1 MCGIAG
7 LLGPGAREASVL
19 ERMIGPLAHRGPD
32 DVGQWT
38 DPEAGVALG
47 HRRLAIVDLSAAG
60 HEPMMSASGRLV
72 VTYNGEI
79 YNHAELRQRLEA
91 EGKAPEGGWRGHS
104 DIETFLECIDH
115 WGLETALGRAVGMFA
130 FALWDRKERRLSLVR
145 DRFGEKP
152 LYYGWVGRDLLFGS
166 ELKALR
172 AHPDFAGEIDRA
184 SVAAFASRGYIPAP
198 RSIYRGIHKLPP
210 GCILSVDADA
220 VPDPAAD
227 APEIGAAARGL
238 SLKRYWSYLDVVEEG
253 AGDPFA
259 SEEEA
264 LEAVEEAL
272 VRAIAGQSLAD
283 VPIGAFL
290 SGGIDSSTVTALYQK
305 HSNVPVRTF
314 SIGFAEDRFNEA
326 EDARRVAEQ
335 LGTVHH
341 EHYVS
346 VDEARDV
353 IPMLPRMY
361 DEPFADSSQ
370 IPTFL
375 VSRFAR
381 EKVTVALTGDGGDE
395 LFGGYTRHIMVPRLW
410 RAVSRLPAPLRAL
423 AGAPLAAIPP
433 GLWSALGA
441 SRGTPEFGRKAQKAL
456 RIAAR
461 ARGLEDVMTAF
472 LDEWNFSDR
481 PVSGSTGREF
491 PVALPFDERQPDER
505 RLMAYDALT
514 YLPDD
519 ILCKVDRASMAVSL
533 ETRVPFLDHRLAA
546 VAARVPVEMNFTGGR
561 GKMLLRRLL
570 YGHVPQALV
579 DRPKA
584 GFGVP
589 IGQWLRGDL
598 RPWAE
603 ELLSAEALD
612 QGGLFDSK
620 LVRSRW
626 LDHVSGRH
634 DSTQALWPIL
644 MFQAWRHDAA

>member
-7 LLGPGAREASVL
+7 LLGPGAGDPAIL
-19 ERMIGPLAHRGPD
+19 ERMIAPLRHRGPD
-32 DVGQWT
+32 DIGQWI
-38 DPEAGVALG
+38 DPEAGIALG
-47 HRRLAIVDLSAAG
+47 HQRLAIVDLSAAG
-60 HEPMMSASGRLV
+60 HEPMVSASGRLV

-79 YNHAELRQRLEA
+79 YNHAELRTMLEG
-91 EGKAPEGGWRGHS
+91 EGRTPEGGWRGHS
-104 DIETFLECIDH
+104 DIETFLEAIDQ
-115 WGLETALGRAVGMFA
+115 WGPEQALDRAVGMFA

-152 LYYGWVGRDLLFGS
+152 LYYGWAGRDLVFAS
-166 ELKALR
+166 ELKAIR
-172 AHPDFAGEIDRA
+172 VHPDFNGEIDREA
-184 SVAAFASRGYIPAP
+184 VAAFASRGYIPAP

-210 GCILSVDADA
+210 GCILTLASDPVPARTEAAPA
-220 VPDPAAD
+220 VGSSSA
-227 APEIGAAARGL
+227 GL
-238 SLKRYWSYLDVVEEG
+238 SLKSYWSYLDVVRTG
-253 AGDPFA
+253 ASDPFA
-259 SEEEA
+259 NEAEA

-290 SGGIDSSTVTALYQK
+290 SGGIDSSTITALYQK

-314 SIGFAEDRFNEA
+314 SIGFAEERFNEA
-326 EDARRVAEQ
+326 NDARRVAEQ

-346 VDEARDV
+346 VGEARNV
-353 IPMLPRMY
+353 IPMLADMY

-395 LFGGYTRHIMVPRLW
+395 LFGGYNRHVMVPRLW
-410 RAVSRLPAPLRAL
+410 RHVRRLPAAVRAAL
-423 AGAPLAAIPP
+423 GAPLAALSP
-433 GLWSALGA
+433 GLWGALGA
-441 SRGTPEFGRKAQKAL
+441 RRATPEFGRKAQKAL

-461 ARGLEDVMTAF
+461 ARRLEDVIEPF
-472 LDEWNFSDR
+472 LDEWTFGER
-481 PVSGSTGREF
+481 PVRGSAGSGF
-491 PVALPFDERQPDER
+491 PVELPLGDGESDER

-533 ETRVPFLDHRLAA
+533 ETRVPFLDHRVAA
-546 VAARVPVEMNFTGGR
+546 VAARVPVAMNFAGGR
-561 GKMLLRRLL
+561 GKMLLRKLL
-570 YGHVPQALV
+570 YRHVPQALV

-589 IGQWLRGDL
+589 IGEWLRGDL

-603 ELLSAEALD
+603 DLLSPSSLEES
-612 QGGLFDSK
+612 GL
-620 LVRSRW
+620 LNPRVIGARW
-626 LDHVSGRH
+626 KEHLAGRR
-634 DSTQALWPIL
+634 DSTHALWPIL
-644 MFQAWRHDAA
+644 MFQAWLRRRS

>member
-7 LLGPGAREASVL
+7 LLGPSASDPDVVARMTGRL
-19 ERMIGPLAHRGPD
+19 EHRGPD
-32 DVGQWT
+32 DVGHWA
-38 DPEAGVALG
+38 DRDAGIAFG
-47 HRRLAIVDLSAAG
+47 HRRLAVVDLTAAG
-60 HEPMMSASGRLV
+60 HEPMISASGRLV

-79 YNHAELRQRLEA
+79 YNHAELRAQLEE
-91 EGKAPEGGWRGHS
+91 EGRAPKGGWRGHS
-104 DIETFLECIDH
+104 DIETFLEAIDH
-115 WGLETALGRAVGMFA
+115 WGLERALDRAVGMFA
-130 FALWDRKERRLSLVR
+130 FAMWDRKHRRLYLVR

-152 LYYGWVGRDLLFGS
+152 LYYGWVGRDLVFAS
-166 ELKALR
+166 ELKAIR
-172 AHPDFAGEIDRA
+172 THPDFSGEIDRQA
-184 SVAAFASRGYIPAP
+184 VAAFASRGYIPAP
-198 RSIYRGIHKLPP
+198 RSIYRRIYKLMP
-210 GCILSVDADA
+210 GCILTVAGEGVPAPLDEAPA
-220 VPDPAAD
+220 VGSSG
-227 APEIGAAARGL
+227 EGL
-238 SLKRYWSYLDVVEEG
+238 SLKPYWSYLDVVRDG
-253 AGDPFA
+253 AFDPFA
-259 SEEEA
+259 SEADA
-264 LEAVEEAL
+264 LDAVEEAL
-272 VRAIAGQSLAD
+272 ARAISGQSLAD

-326 EDARRVAEQ
+326 DDAKRVAAH

-346 VDEARDV
+346 VVEAREV
-353 IPMLPRMY
+353 IPLLPDMY

-381 EKVTVALTGDGGDE
+381 GEVTVALTGDGGDE
-395 LFGGYTRHIMVPRLW
+395 LFGGYNRHVMVPRLW
-410 RAVSRLPAPLRAL
+410 RHVRRLPAPLRAL
-423 AGAPLAAIPP
+423 AGAPLAAIPAAV
-433 GLWSALGA
+433 WARIGA

-461 ARGLEDVMTAF
+461 SRSIEDVMTAF
-472 LDEWNFSDR
+472 LDEWNFRDR
-481 PVSGSTGREF
+481 PVRGSTGDAF
-491 PVALPFDERQPDER
+491 PVSLPFDTGMSDER

-546 VAARVPVEMNFTGGR
+546 VAAKVPIAMNFAGGR
-561 GKMLLRRLL
+561 GKMLLRKLL
-570 YGHVPQALV
+570 YRHVPQPLV

-589 IGQWLRGDL
+589 IGDWLRGDL

-603 ELLSAEALD
+603 DLLAPTALD
-612 QGGLFDSK
+612 DSGLFDAK
-620 LVRSRW
+620 VVGARW
-626 LDHVSGRH
+626 RDHLSGRE
-634 DSTQALWPIL
+634 DSTHALWPIL
-644 MFQAWRHDAA
+644 MFQAWRRQTV

>member
-7 LLGPGAREASVL
+7 LLGPGASDPDVVARMTGRL
-19 ERMIGPLAHRGPD
+19 EHRGPD

-38 DPEAGVALG
+38 GQGAGIVFG
-47 HRRLAIVDLSAAG
+47 HRRLAVVDLTAAG
-60 HEPMMSASGRLV
+60 HEPMISASGRLV
-72 VTYNGEI
+72 VTFNGEI
-79 YNHAELRQRLEA
+79 YNHAELRARLEE
-91 EGKAPEGGWRGHS
+91 EGRAPEGGWRGHS
-104 DIETFLECIDH
+104 DIETFLEAIDH
-115 WGLETALGRAVGMFA
+115 WGLEQALDRAVGMFA
-130 FALWDRKERRLSLVR
+130 FALWDRKHRRLHLVR

-152 LYYGWVGRDLLFGS
+152 LYYGWVGKDLLFAS
-166 ELKALR
+166 ELKAIR
-172 AHPDFAGEIDRA
+172 THPDFSGEIDREA
-184 SVAAFASRGYIPAP
+184 VAAFASRGYIPAP
-198 RSIYRGIHKLPP
+198 RSVYHRIFKLMPA
-210 GCILSVDADA
+210 CILTVDGGSV
-220 VPDPAAD
+220 PAPLD
-227 APEIGAAARGL
+227 EAPALGSSSQGL
-238 SLKRYWSYLDVVEEG
+238 SLKAYWSYLDVVRDG
-253 AGDPFA
+253 ASDPFA

-264 LEAVEEAL
+264 LATVEAAL
-272 VRAIAGQSLAD
+272 VRAISGQSLAD

-326 EDARRVAEQ
+326 HDAKRVAEH

-346 VDEARDV
+346 VAEARDV
-353 IPMLPRMY
+353 IPLLPEMY

-381 EKVTVALTGDGGDE
+381 GEVTVALTGDGGDE
-395 LFGGYTRHIMVPRLW
+395 LFGGYNRHVMVPRLW
-410 RAVSRLPAPLRAL
+410 RNLRRLPAPVRAL
-423 AGAPLAAIPP
+423 AGGPLAAIPP
-433 GLWSALGA
+433 AVWARLGA

-456 RIAAR
+456 RIASRSR
-461 ARGLEDVMTAF
+461 ALEDVMTAF
-472 LDEWNFSDR
+472 LDEWNFRDR
-481 PVSGSTGREF
+481 PVRGSTGGEF
-491 PVALPFDERQPDER
+491 PVSLPFDEHVSDER

-546 VAARVPVEMNFTGGR
+546 VAARVPVAMNFAGGR
-561 GKMLLRRLL
+561 GKMLLRKLL
-570 YGHVPQALV
+570 YRHVPQSLV

-589 IGQWLRGDL
+589 IGDWLRGDL

-603 ELLSAEALD
+603 NLLAPTALD
-612 QGGLFDSK
+612 ESGLFDAGVVSA
-620 LVRSRW
+620 RW
-626 LDHVSGRH
+626 RDHLSGRE
-634 DSTQALWPIL
+634 DSTHALWPIL
-644 MFQAWRHDAA
+644 MFEAWRRQTA